1 MEQNV
6 LVVESSSG
14 QQLLAA
20 FQTWLTLSCS
30 CTTARSCQAA
40 ALQHIAISLPKIQ
53 IQVSTLLF
61 LLLQVRGLFSATL
74 PEGVEELASSVLQ
87 SPLRLVVGPR
97 NAPTSAVSQH
107 LMFVGREG
115 GKILGLRQLIAKG
128 LTPPVLLFVSSKER
142 AEAVHR

>member
-53 IQVSTLLF
+53 N
-61 LLLQVRGLFSATL
+61 
-74 PEGVEELASSVLQ
+74 SSVDF
-87 SPLRLVVGPR
+87 
-97 NAPTSAVSQH
+97 AVSVVTGQG
-107 LMFVGREG
+107 LVQCNIARGR
-115 GKILGLRQLIAKG
+115 
-128 LTPPVLLFVSSKER
+128 
-142 AEAVHR
+142 

>member
-1 MEQNV
+1 M
-6 LVVESSSG
+6 
-14 QQLLAA
+14 
-20 FQTWLTLSCS
+20 
-30 CTTARSCQAA
+30 
-40 ALQHIAISLPKIQ
+40 I
-53 IQVSTLLF
+53 
-61 LLLQVRGLFSATL
+61 QVRGLFSATL

-97 NAPTSAVSQH
+97 NAPTSAVSQR

-142 AEAVHR
+142 AESVHR